1 MADFALSNMSRLPA
15 SIVLLGLLYSKDD
28 GLIGQQGSD
37 LNLADLST
45 FPLTPIMVRAVDL
58 WEFSY
63 GHIASWSSICP
74 DRGAGPLLY
83 SRWR

>member
-1 MADFALSNMSRLPA
+1 MADFALSNMTRLPA

-45 FPLTPIMVRAVDL
+45 FPLTPIMVR
-58 WEFSY
+58 
-63 GHIASWSSICP
+63 
-74 DRGAGPLLY
+74 
-83 SRWR
+83 